1 MIDRFNRRIEYVRVS
16 LTDRCNL
23 RCRYCMP
30 ESGVTKLAHSE
41 ILTYEEVLRV
51 IRLLARLGIKK
62 VRLTGGEPLIRM
74 GIVDLIRSIKNL
86 DGIERVVMTTNG
98 VRLASMA
105 EQLIDAGLDG
115 INLSLDTLD
124 GKIFQAISRRDC
136 FDRVLEGLNK
146 ILSLGMRDVKLNCV
160 PLAEINDDV
169 DDLIELI
176 RDRDVKLRFIE
187 LMPIGLARDFKGLP
201 LSTLRDRIEQ
211 KFGRLMPI
219 DSTEAQAGPAKY
231 FRLNGFVGAI
241 GFIDALEDKFC
252 STCNRVRLTA
262 EGFLKLCLSAPAGLD
277 VKRLMRGGLDDEQLM
292 LRLSSAIYNKPLEH
306 AFDGAIEL
314 NDRRRMY
321 QVGG

>member
-115 INLSLDTLD
+115 
-124 GKIFQAISRRDC
+124 KIFKAISRRDC

-160 PLAEINDDV
+160 PLEEINDDV

-219 DSTEAQAGPAKY
+219 DSTEVQAGPAKY
-231 FRLNGFVGAI
+231 FRLSGFVGAI

>member
-115 INLSLDTLD
+115 
-124 GKIFQAISRRDC
+124 KIFKAISRRDC

-146 ILSLGMRDVKLNCV
+146 ILSLGMGDVKLNCV
-160 PLAEINDDV
+160 PLEEINDDV